1 MRSREIRARRARSG
15 RLVAAIALLI
25 VTASVAGCDSKT
37 DTSKPPPTV
46 EDFCTPFLNYF
57 RTDFPIDTVKPSYLT
72 GKRQAD
78 QPVKDAFTCVFD
90 PVKAGNPSLTASVA
104 LRPTRADESDG
115 GLTPYLKE
123 NHFAPLP
130 GHGKEIW
137 IRDARTKTGPIQTKG
152 VVELTTRID
161 PWVGSMEIIN
171 ENDTL
176 VITDE
181 QIGNAAELLIK
192 NTEALSQ

>member
-1 MRSREIRARRARSG
+1 MSNRDHRARSA
-15 RLVAAIALLI
+15 RLIAALAPLIIIASL
-25 VTASVAGCDSKT
+25 AGCDSKT
-37 DTSKPPPTV
+37 DTSKPAPTV
-46 EDFCTPFLNYF
+46 QDFCAPFLNYF

-78 QPVKDAFTCVFD
+78 QPVKDAFTCVFN
-90 PVKAGNPSLTASVA
+90 PVTAGNPSLTASVA
-104 LRPTRADESDG
+104 LRPTRADEADG

-123 NHFAPLP
+123 NNFAPLP

-137 IRDARTKTGPIQTKG
+137 IHDARIKTGPIQTKG

-176 VITDE
+176 AITDE
-181 QIGNAAELLIK
+181 QIGSAAELLIK
-192 NTEALSQ
+192 NIETLSQ